1 MSGQSCQR
9 KKCHLTEQVVQ
20 IGMVLTLMAAG
31 KQIKSILENEN
42 VVQTGGGMEKCMNM
56 INAENKG
63 T

>member
-1 MSGQSCQR
+1 M
-9 KKCHLTEQVVQ
+9 
-20 IGMVLTLMAAG
+20 GMVLTLMAAD

-56 INAENKG
+56 MNAENKG

>member
-1 MSGQSCQR
+1 
-9 KKCHLTEQVVQ
+9 
-20 IGMVLTLMAAG
+20 MVLTLMAAG